1 MGSGTLYA
9 AAAAVL
15 TAAVRV
21 RGDVPFMTELEIYS
35 QLAPCVTSA
44 VTNAYLWEQ
53 DTTACGSEPTKLQSC
68 ICTNSA
74 ELNKM
79 TQSISSAVSSR
90 CGKQADDDQA
100 SASRLVDKYCHP
112 DKTIS
117 FATPTSNIIPG
128 VMSDVAAISSLPPC
142 VQSGLSAAVNAA
154 NPTNLSAC
162 LRWANE
168 GCPTVANMWAPCA
181 CSKKNVVDQ
190 INASLGQEVRKSC
203 SNADDVTLA
212 SSFYTQ
218 FCAMNEGTT
227 SFGAMPGPPGDKS
240 GAFVANAKLLMLYQV
255 SYYITALPQF
265 SSLRPCAQTGI
276 VEAVMSQ
283 STYLCAAGPQALAS
297 CVCLKPGILGKAS
310 QVLTS
315 SVKYNCDN
323 TALADVSSAASVLD
337 YYCQA
342 AQNKVVATVSQSI
355 PETKAAS
362 TRPTSGGSG
371 TPQNTGTA
379 NGGGGE
385 STDSKSG
392 GSGSSSGSG
401 GGLSK
406 GAIIAIAVL
415 GALVVIGLLAFIAI
429 FIRRRNRKAKAA
441 ESADITTGQAPY
453 PPKSEL
459 AANSPSS
466 ELAANSPSSEMDGKS
481 PFAAPAVSEVAA
493 TASPFHH
500 SPHVELSGTPQPQ
513 IHQTVSPSELSS
525 PESQLAP
532 GNNSPHHPRQNW
544 EPPAQAM
551 YELDSS
557 NTAPH
562 AR

>member
-9 AAAAVL
+9 ATAVL
-15 TAAVRV
+15 TAAVRPTCEAKLV
-21 RGDVPFMTELEIYS
+21 FPKYLRLDP
-35 QLAPCVTSA
+35 QLTKPKKAPCVTSA

-90 CGKQADDDQA
+90 CGKQADDDQT
-100 SASRLVDKYCHP
+100 SAARLVDKYCHP
-112 DKTIS
+112 DKTIT
-117 FATPTSNIIPG
+117 FATPTTNIIPG

-154 NPTNLSAC
+154 AYD
-162 LRWANE
+162 

-212 SSFYTQ
+212 SNFYTQ

-227 SFGAMPGPPGDKS
+227 SFGAMPGPPGD
-240 GAFVANAKLLMLYQV
+240 M

-265 SSLRPCAQTGI
+265 TSLRPCAQTGI

-283 STYLCAAGPQALAS
+283 SKYLCAAGPQALAS

-323 TALADVSSAASVLD
+323 TALADVSSAASVVE

-355 PETKAAS
+355 SETKATGS
-362 TRPTSGGSG
+362 RPTSGGSG
-371 TPQNTGTA
+371 TPQKTGTA
-379 NGGGGE
+379 NGGSDQ

-392 GSGSSSGSG
+392 GGSSG

-441 ESADITTGQAPY
+441 ESADIATGQAPY
-453 PPKSEL
+453 PPK
-459 AANSPSS
+459 P

-481 PFAAPAVSEVAA
+481 PFVPPAVSEVAA

-500 SPHVELSGTPQPQ
+500 NPHAELSGTPQPQ
-513 IHQTVSPSELSS
+513 THQTVSPSELSS

-532 GNNSPHHPRQNW
+532 GHNSPHHPRQNW
-544 EPPAQAM
+544 EPPAQAL

-557 NTAPH
+557 STPH

>member
-154 NPTNLSAC
+154 
-162 LRWANE
+162 ANE

-227 SFGAMPGPPGDKS
+227 SFGAMPGPPGD
-240 GAFVANAKLLMLYQV
+240 V
-255 SYYITALPQF
+255 SFYITALPQF
-265 SSLRPCAQTGI
+265 SSLRACAQTGI

-310 QVLTS
+310 QVLTN

-355 PETKAAS
+355 SETKAAS

-392 GSGSSSGSG
+392 GSGSSSGRG

-466 ELAANSPSSEMDGKS
+466 ELAANSPSSELAANSPSSEMDGKS
-481 PFAAPAVSEVAA
+481 PFAPPAVSEVAA

-557 NTAPH
+557 NTVPH

>member
-21 RGDVPFMTELEIYS
+21 RGDVPFMTELEIFS

-53 DTTACGSEPTKLQSC
+53 DTTACGSEPTKLQLC

-100 SASRLVDKYCHP
+100 SASHLVDRYCHA

-154 NPTNLSAC
+154 
-162 LRWANE
+162 ANE

-181 CSKKNVVDQ
+181 CSKKNVVEQ

-227 SFGAMPGPPGDKS
+227 SFGAMPGPPGD
-240 GAFVANAKLLMLYQV
+240 M

-265 SSLRPCAQTGI
+265 SSLRACAQTGI
-276 VEAVMSQ
+276 AEAVMSQ

-323 TALADVSSAASVLD
+323 TALADVSSAASVLE

-342 AQNKVVATVSQSI
+342 AQSKVVATVSQSI
-355 PETKAAS
+355 SETKAAS
-362 TRPTSGGSG
+362 TRPTSGG
-371 TPQNTGTA
+371 T
-379 NGGGGE
+379 
-385 STDSKSG
+385 
-392 GSGSSSGSG
+392 
-401 GGLSK
+401 
-406 GAIIAIAVL
+406 
-415 GALVVIGLLAFIAI
+415 
-429 FIRRRNRKAKAA
+429 KAA
-441 ESADITTGQAPY
+441 ESADIATGQAPY

-466 ELAANSPSSEMDGKS
+466 EMDGKS
-481 PFAAPAVSEVAA
+481 PFAPPTVSEVAA

-500 SPHVELSGTPQPQ
+500 SPHVELSGTPQPR